1 MAIEHESDTAL
12 AKAVR
17 AAGSQSAFGRLI
29 GRRQSTIRQWLME
42 RKPLPA
48 EDVLL
53 VERETGIPKEVLRPD
68 IYPDESD
75 RPAHRLDHAARDVG
89 PLDDLAPAR

>member
-75 RPAHRLDHAARDVG
+75 SPANRLDHAARDVG